1 MAGIMS
7 APAHPEPDADQMGG
21 PSDAD
26 ADNMAHSEP
35 DADER
40 GGPGDNDADSN
51 PAYQAAME
59 VVMQALY
66 KNGGAKDVAKAMQG
80 NDPAQALAD
89 MSYQIVQVADER
101 TNGEV
106 PDELLASLASDVI
119 TEVAEVAEAAGIKI
133 DGQVVSKAMQL
144 MIVRFLKDQGVDPSQ
159 IQQQMAALDQ
169 QANVGQVLNKA
180 AEQEA

>member
-1 MAGIMS
+1 MQGIMS
-7 APAHPEPDADQMGG
+7 APGHAEPDEDQMGG

-26 ADNMAHSEP
+26 ADNMGKAMP
-35 DADER
+35 DDDES
-40 GGPGDNDADSN
+40 GGDDN
-51 PAYQAAME
+51 PALQAAME

-80 NDPAQALAD
+80 NDPAKGLAD
-89 MSYQIVQVADER
+89 ISYQIVQVADER

-106 PDELLASLASDVI
+106 PDDLLATLATSVV
-119 TEVAEVAEAAGIKI
+119 TEVAEVAEAAGIKV

-144 MIVRFLKDQGVDPSQ
+144 MIVRFLQDQGVDPSQ

-169 QANVGQVLNKA
+169 QGNVGQALDMA
-180 AEQEA
+180 SAQEE